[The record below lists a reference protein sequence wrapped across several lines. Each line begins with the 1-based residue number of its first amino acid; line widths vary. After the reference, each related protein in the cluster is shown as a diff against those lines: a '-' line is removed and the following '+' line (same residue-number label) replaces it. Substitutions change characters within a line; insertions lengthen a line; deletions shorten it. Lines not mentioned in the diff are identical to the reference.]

1 MNYLDHHG
9 KIDRIVHENVPG
21 ELWLSD
27 IDGARSQKADEFDRV
42 VTVCQDSVLDT
53 LHADQRYEI
62 YRLCDG
68 DCRGRAFKG
77 TDDYEVFRSAIRSIV
92 DSLNDGE
99 RILVH
104 CHAGLSRSVS
114 TAAGVYATVNGIEDA
129 DEAYEAVKDVRGYI
143 TPMTGMQRRLRRYIA
158 EINDADGGDARDE

>member
-1 MNYLDHHG
+1 MNTKPMNYAEHYC

-68 DCRGRAFKG
+68 DCRQFDGISG

-92 DSLNDGE
+92 DSLHDGE
-99 RILVH
+99 RVLVH

-114 TAAGVYATVNGIEDA
+114 TAAGVYATVNDVEEA

-143 TPMTGMQRRLRRYIA
+143 TPMPGMQERLQRYLA
-158 EINDADGGDARDE
+158 ERWRGR